1 MKAMIFAAGLGTRLK
16 PFTDTKPKALLPL
29 AGKTLLQW
37 QIEKLKAV
45 GITDIVVNVHHFGE
59 QIIDY
64 LQVNNGFGC
73 NVRISDERGQLL
85 ETGGGLLYA
94 FDNGNM
100 QTEPVL
106 VCNVD
111 ILSNINL
118 VDLIAAHVN
127 SPKLLATV
135 VVSERETQRYLLF
148 DWNGELCGWTNKNT
162 GEVKPEVLQLMK
174 TTKECLYLGIEQAV
188 TGKRLGDLGYAIQQ
202 HAEKAGYS
210 VCREY
215 VGHGIGREMHEDPE
229 VCNYG
234 RRGNG
239 IVLKSGM
246 TLAIEPMILMGRR
259 NILIEDDGWTAR
271 TCDRKPAAHYELSVC
286 VRNGK
291 ADILSTFDYI
301 QQVLGD
307 RFI

>member
-1 MKAMIFAAGLGTRLK
+1 MKALVFAAGLGTRLR
-16 PFTDTKPKALLPL
+16 PITDHMPKALVPVAGVPMLERVIMKL
-29 AGKTLLQW
+29 ASQGC
-37 QIEKLKAV
+37 
-45 GITDIVVNVHHFGE
+45 DSFVVNVHHFGE

-94 FDNGNM
+94 FDNGNI

-148 DWNGELCGWTNKNT
+148 DRNGELCGWTNKNT
-162 GEVKPEVLQLMK
+162 GEVKPEVLRDNASEIDNLKMLAFSGMQIVEPSFFAEL
-174 TTKECLYLGIEQAV
+174 
-188 TGKRLGDLGYAIQQ
+188 QQ
-202 HAEKAGYS
+202 TRAEKGEKFSLIDTYLSIVSRQAG
-210 VCREY
+210 VIRAY
-215 VGHGIGREMHEDPE
+215 VPQQYKMMDVGKIDQLGEAERINAETYGIDEIP
-229 VCNYG
+229 V
-234 RRGNG
+234 
-239 IVLKSGM
+239 VLNMIPPIRYAPHIQRMS
-246 TLAIEPMILMGRR
+246 LA
-259 NILIEDDGWTAR
+259 
-271 TCDRKPAAHYELSVC
+271 
-286 VRNGK
+286 
-291 ADILSTFDYI
+291 
-301 QQVLGD
+301 
-307 RFI
+307 

>member
-1 MKAMIFAAGLGTRLK
+1 MIFAAGLGTRLK

-37 QIEKLKAV
+37 QIEKLKAA

-64 LQVNNGFGC
+64 LRVNDGFGC

-148 DWNGELCGWTNKNT
+148 DKNGELRGWTNKNT
-162 GEVKPEVLQLMK
+162 GEVKPEVLRDNASEIGNMK
-174 TTKECLYLGIEQAV
+174 MLAFSGMQIVEPSFFAELQQTRVEKGEKFSLIDTYLSIVSRQAGVIRAYVPQQYKMMDVGKIEQLNEAERFAV
-188 TGKRLGDLGYAIQQ
+188 Q
-202 HAEKAGYS
+202 
-210 VCREY
+210 
-215 VGHGIGREMHEDPE
+215 
-229 VCNYG
+229 
-234 RRGNG
+234 
-239 IVLKSGM
+239 
-246 TLAIEPMILMGRR
+246 LAVE
-259 NILIEDDGWTAR
+259 
-271 TCDRKPAAHYELSVC
+271 
-286 VRNGK
+286 
-291 ADILSTFDYI
+291 
-301 QQVLGD
+301 
-307 RFI
+307 

>member
-1 MKAMIFAAGLGTRLK
+1 MIFAAGLGTRLK

-94 FDNGNM
+94 FDNGNI

-148 DWNGELCGWTNKNT
+148 DKNGELRGWTNKNT
-162 GEVKPEVLQLMK
+162 GEVKPEVLRDNAS
-174 TTKECLYLGIEQAV
+174 EI
-188 TGKRLGDLGYAIQQ
+188 D
-202 HAEKAGYS
+202 
-210 VCREY
+210 
-215 VGHGIGREMHEDPE
+215 
-229 VCNYG
+229 N
-234 RRGNG
+234 
-239 IVLKSGM
+239 LKMLAFSGM
-246 TLAIEPMILMGRR
+246 QIVEPSFFAELQQTRAKKGEKFSLIDTFLSIVSRQAGVIRAYVPQQYKMMDVGKIDQLGEAERFAMQLAVE
-259 NILIEDDGWTAR
+259 
-271 TCDRKPAAHYELSVC
+271 C
-286 VRNGK
+286 
-291 ADILSTFDYI
+291 
-301 QQVLGD
+301 
-307 RFI
+307 